1 MPPETAIPLV
11 VTLKIDE
18 PSQLFFDKQRTAHFP
33 PYANYVP
40 AHITL
45 FHKLPTG
52 NTAIEN
58 GLTAFAK
65 HLAFEL
71 NVTDIILQKTS
82 VSYSIQSKTLQQIHA
97 QMQQTFEPYLIRN
110 DRKILKSHIT
120 IQNKVTPYKAHKT
133 YVFLIKDFNPFV
145 IKALGF
151 TSWYYVKGFWKKKEQ
166 YLSG

>member
-97 QMQQTFEPYLIRN
+97 QMQQTFSTLPYRQ
-110 DRKILKSHIT
+110 R
-120 IQNKVTPYKAHKT
+120 
-133 YVFLIKDFNPFV
+133 
-145 IKALGF
+145 
-151 TSWYYVKGFWKKKEQ
+151 
-166 YLSG
+166 

>member
-58 GLTAFAK
+58 GPTVFAN
-65 HLAFEL
+65 HRAFEL
-71 NVTDIILQKTS
+71 HVTDIILQKKSVPTTS
-82 VSYSIQSKTLQQIHA
+82 ERFFTNQKFSILSKRI
-97 QMQQTFEPYLIRN
+97 F
-110 DRKILKSHIT
+110 
-120 IQNKVTPYKAHKT
+120 
-133 YVFLIKDFNPFV
+133 
-145 IKALGF
+145 
-151 TSWYYVKGFWKKKEQ
+151 
-166 YLSG
+166 